1 MIRIKIG
8 FAILFLTLLSLT
20 LVAQADVKRET
31 VTKMDFKGT
40 LGAIMKIFG
49 ADKPMRT
56 VEYYKGN
63 IFRSD
68 NIDDKGRMVSS
79 QIIDLDKELFITLD
93 HKDKKY
99 TQMTFEE
106 FRQMMART
114 LEQMK
119 SDQEKAQKEQ
129 AKVEWDFKVN
139 VTKPGETEV
148 IAGQSAEKVIIG
160 ILVTSKTTQPTKQ
173 EGAVQT
179 AQGDLIV
186 TSTNWMVKSLD
197 GQKEIENFHIRFAE
211 KLGMM
216 TERGG
221 LEQMMRQLNQSYPQ
235 LADAMKKLQEE
246 SKKLSG
252 VPVRTHTVYET
263 KTQTP
268 TSTDMEPEKKST
280 EIPTSVGGLLKG
292 IGKKVAK
299 SEKSESSANVLLEI
313 SDELLS
319 AEVVSIEASQF
330 EIPANY
336 KLQPNAMK

>member
-1 MIRIKIG
+1 MSRIKIV

-20 LVAQADVKRET
+20 LAAQADVKRES

-40 LGAIMKIFG
+40 LGTIMRIFG

-63 IFRSD
+63 VFRSD
-68 NIDDKGRMVSS
+68 NIDDKGRMISS

-93 HKDKKY
+93 HKDKKF

-119 SDQEKAQKEQ
+119 SDREKAQREH
-129 AKVEWDFKVN
+129 AEVEWDFKVN

-148 IAGQSAEKVIIG
+148 IVGQPAEKVIIN
-160 ILVTSKTTQPTKQ
+160 ILVTSKTTQPAKQ
-173 EGAVQT
+173 EGAAQT

-186 TSTNWMVKSLD
+186 SSSNWMVKSID
-197 GQKEIENFHIRFAE
+197 GQKEIENFYLKFAE

-216 TERGG
+216 PDKGG

-263 KTQTP
+263 RTQATP
-268 TSTDMEPEKKST
+268 SSGTEPEKKSA

-292 IGKKVAK
+292 ISKKVAK

-313 SDELLS
+313 SDELVS